1 MKKKPLMIFG
11 GIVVVLCLIVLAL
24 PLFINAN
31 QFKPTLQTQL
41 GSALGRS
48 VGVGDISLSIISGG
62 VTVSDVSIGDDP
74 AFSKSPFLTAK
85 AVSVGVEMLPLIFS
99 KKLEVRSL
107 TVKDPEVNL
116 IHAANGTWNYS
127 SLGGNASTEKSAPK
141 SPAPSTAPSS
151 GGAAGPGALS
161 VEKINIE
168 NGKIIVSAAGSSAK
182 PSIYQNVSLEASDL
196 SYTSQFP
203 FKLTATGPGNAGLK
217 VEGKAGPMERW
228 KWNT

>member
-1 MKKKPLMIFG
+1 MMGTFHSALRFAARQPVAPALCGKLFWRFAMKKKPLMIIG
-11 GIVVVLCLIVLAL
+11 GIVVVLFLIVLAL

-48 VGVGDISLSIISGG
+48 VGIGDISLSILSGG

-74 AFSKSPFLTAK
+74 TFSKSPFLTAK
-85 AVSVGVEMLPLIFS
+85 SVSVGVEMLPLIFS

-127 SLGGNASTEKSAPK
+127 SLGGNASAAKRASK
-141 SPAPSTAPSS
+141 SPASNPAPNQ
-151 GGAAGPGALS
+151 GGAPAAEALS
-161 VEKINIE
+161 VGKLSIE
-168 NGKIIVSAAGSSAK
+168 NGKII
-182 PSIYQNVSLEASDL
+182 
-196 SYTSQFP
+196 
-203 FKLTATGPGNAGLK
+203 
-217 VEGKAGPMERW
+217 
-228 KWNT
+228 

>member
-1 MKKKPLMIFG
+1 MKKKPLMIIG
-11 GIVVVLCLIVLAL
+11 GIVVVLFLIVLAL

-41 GSALGRS
+41 GSALGRA

-85 AVSVGVEMLPLIFS
+85 SVSVGVEMLPLIFS

-116 IHAANGTWNYS
+116 VHAAN
-127 SLGGNASTEKSAPK
+127 
-141 SPAPSTAPSS
+141 
-151 GGAAGPGALS
+151 
-161 VEKINIE
+161 
-168 NGKIIVSAAGSSAK
+168 
-182 PSIYQNVSLEASDL
+182 
-196 SYTSQFP
+196 
-203 FKLTATGPGNAGLK
+203 
-217 VEGKAGPMERW
+217 
-228 KWNT
+228 

>member
-1 MKKKPLMIFG
+1 MKKKPLMIVG
-11 GIVVVLCLIVLAL
+11 GIVVVLFLIILAL

-127 SLGGNASTEKSAPK
+127 SLGGSANCEEL
-141 SPAPSTAPSS
+141 AEEF
-151 GGAAGPGALS
+151 GAELGRCR
-161 VEKINIE
+161 V
-168 NGKIIVSAAGSSAK
+168 V
-182 PSIYQNVSLEASDL
+182 
-196 SYTSQFP
+196 
-203 FKLTATGPGNAGLK
+203 
-217 VEGKAGPMERW
+217 ERW
-228 KWNT
+228 ENQHRERKDHR